1 MNSDSGDF
9 PLAVLDGTIVVK
21 SIRRNG
27 EHVTLLTVAPGLPP
41 PRLSVAQWRAWLA
54 EDHARMVAE
63 LEAWIG
69 RGVLALYERREQVDA
84 PRPPPLRR
92 GITP

>member
-9 PLAVLDGTIVVK
+9 PLAVLDGTIVIK

-27 EHVTLLTVAPGLPP
+27 EHVTLLTVTPGLPP

-69 RGVLALYERREQVDA
+69 RGVLALYEREQADA
-84 PRPPPLRR
+84 PRRPPLQRR
-92 GITP
+92 VTP